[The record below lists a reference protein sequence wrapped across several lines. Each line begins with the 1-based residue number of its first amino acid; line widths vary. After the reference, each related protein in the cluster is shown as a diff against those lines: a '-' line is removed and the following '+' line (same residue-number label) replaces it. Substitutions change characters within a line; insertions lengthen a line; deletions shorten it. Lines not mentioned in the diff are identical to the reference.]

1 MKMVRSRLLRL
12 AVPADHGETSSFSIA
27 DRFGNVVSATH
38 SVNATFGAGIVV
50 EGGGYVLNNRLP
62 YFSLEPDD
70 VNVLAP
76 GKRTMHTICPALAL
90 KDGKPVMA
98 WNTPGGDNQ
107 PQAMLQAFLN
117 VVEFGMN
124 VQHALEKATVTTRVF
139 TRRCFLTSPVTR

>member
-1 MKMVRSRLLRL
+1 LEGRAISYEDRPQPVTL
-12 AVPADHGETSSFSIA
+12 ASTGAVDHGETSSFSIA

-62 YFSLEPDD
+62 YFSLELED

-76 GKRTMHTICPALAL
+76 DKRTMHTICPALAL

-107 PQAMLQAFLN
+107 PQAML
-117 VVEFGMN
+117 
-124 VQHALEKATVTTRVF
+124 
-139 TRRCFLTSPVTR
+139 